1 MKMREKMAWVLACL
15 MLWFVLTA
23 RVFAEEA
30 ATQPCVVLKQVDL
43 HDGGTMSGMRKLFRP
58 YMGKCIDGKLLK
70 ALIAGVADFYI
81 KRGNITVR
89 PYLKNQSIADG
100 QVDISVLKGSVE
112 DIVDA
117 DTGKP
122 SAGIKTA
129 FIFQKGRLLNLR
141 DIETSLEMINRP
153 PSSHATFVIKPGSK
167 PGASI
172 IEVKHR
178 DTSPWHLQLGLTGR
192 RQTTRNEGF
201 VTAEASVD
209 NPLNINDILSF
220 RLNGNGT
227 QREKQ
232 STRSGEINYSFPV
245 SSYLLEFIASRF
257 FYRQGI
263 QGINDTFLADGRT
276 TELRTRL
283 SKVVMRNQTNK
294 FTLAASIDHKNAR
307 NFLSGQ
313 LIQVSSYKTT
323 VLQLDATHAWLQ
335 RWGGLTTTYSY
346 YRGTNWFGAR
356 KDGFFGAQT
365 GTQGQARLQFVKH
378 SLDMSLDFRF
388 PDNSYRVTSRAYL
401 QRTLDTLFDN
411 DKLLVGGDYTVRGY
425 PDGSLYGN
433 NAWYV
438 RNDLMKSWA
447 VSVNPALL
455 QSVSLFAGYDYGH
468 VRCETDNPRSCGNIY
483 SIAGGFRMQGGSL
496 TSALTVG
503 WPLKKVS
510 AAFKRRPTLRLD
522 TTWGF

>member
-1 MKMREKMAWVLACL
+1 MKTILCL
-15 MLWFVLTA
+15 LSGIFLVTT
-23 RVFAEEA
+23 VFAEGA
-30 ATQPCVVLKQVDL
+30 VTHRCVALNRIDL
-43 HDGGTMSGMRKLFRP
+43 GDNKILNKKRQRQLFRP
-58 YMGKCIDGKLLK
+58 YMGKCIDEKLLK
-70 ALIAGVADFYI
+70 AILADTSNFYM

-89 PYLKNQSIADG
+89 PYLKKQTIADG
-100 QVDISVLKGSVE
+100 QIDISVLKGSVE

-117 DTGKP
+117 STKK
-122 SAGIKTA
+122 SNASTSTA
-129 FIFQKGRLLNLR
+129 FAFQKGRLLNLR

-153 PSSHATFVIKPGSK
+153 PSSHATFAIKPGSK

-172 IEVKHR
+172 IEVKRH
-178 DTSPWHLQLGLTGR
+178 DASPWHLKFGLSGR
-192 RQTTRNEGF
+192 RQGTRNEGF

-209 NPLNINDILSF
+209 NPLHINDILTF

-245 SSYLLEFIASRF
+245 SSYLLELIASRF
-257 FYRQGI
+257 FYRQGV

-276 TELRTRL
+276 TELRTRV
-283 SKVVMRNQTNK
+283 SKVLMRNQTNK
-294 FTLAASIDHKNAR
+294 FTLAASIDYKSAR
-307 NFLSGQ
+307 NFLASQ
-313 LIQVSSYKTT
+313 LIQVSSYKTA
-323 VLQLDATHAWLQ
+323 VVQLDATHAWLQ

-346 YRGTNWFGAR
+346 YRGTDWFGAR

-365 GTQGQARLQFVKH
+365 GAPGQARLQFVKH
-378 SLDMSLDFRF
+378 TLDMALDYRF
-388 PDNSYRVTSRAYL
+388 PDNSYRFTSRAYI
-401 QRTLDTLFDN
+401 QRTLDALFDN
-411 DKLLVGGDYTVRGY
+411 DKLSAGGDYTVRGY

-438 RNDLMKSWA
+438 SNDLTKSWA
-447 VSVNPALL
+447 VNLSPAML

-468 VRCETDNPRSCGNIY
+468 VRCETDNPLSCGNIY
-483 SIAGGFRMQGGSL
+483 GVAGGFRTQGGHL
-496 TSALTVG
+496 TSAMTVG

-522 TTWGF
+522 MTWGF

>member
-1 MKMREKMAWVLACL
+1 MWEDVTWTCICLLLWISFAGMA
-15 MLWFVLTA
+15 
-23 RVFAEEA
+23 FAGEQA
-30 ATQPCVVLKQVDL
+30 LPFCIKLHRVDL
-43 HDGGTMSGMRKLFRP
+43 HGGRVLSREKQQTLFKP

-70 ALIAGVADFYI
+70 SLIADISGFYI
-81 KRGNITVR
+81 KRGNITTR
-89 PYLKNQSIADG
+89 PYLKKQSIADG
-100 QVDISVLKGSVE
+100 QVDIRVMKGSVE

-117 DTGKP
+117 SSKKP
-122 SAGIKTA
+122 NASTNTA
-129 FIFQKGRLLNLR
+129 FAFQKGRLLNLR
-141 DIETSLEMINRP
+141 DIETSLEMVNRP
-153 PSSHATFVIKPGSK
+153 PSAHATFAAKPGSE

-172 IEVKHR
+172 IEVKRR
-178 DTSPWHLQLGLTGR
+178 DTSPWHLKLGLSGR
-192 RQTTRNEGF
+192 RQATRNEGF

-209 NPLNINDILSF
+209 NPLNINDILAF

-263 QGINDTFLADGRT
+263 QGINDAFLSNGHT
-276 TELRTRL
+276 TELRTRV

-307 NFLSGQ
+307 NFLAGQ

-323 VLQLDATHAWLQ
+323 VVQLDATHAWLQ

-346 YRGTNWFGAR
+346 YQGTDWFGAR

-365 GTQGQARLQFVKH
+365 GAQGQARLQFVKH
-378 SLDMSLDFRF
+378 SLDIALDYRF
-388 PDNSYRVTSRAYL
+388 PDSSYRLSSRAYL
-401 QRTLDTLFDN
+401 QRTLDELFDN
-411 DKLLVGGDYTVRGY
+411 DKLSVGGDYTVRGY

-438 RNDLMKSWA
+438 RNDLAKSWTVG
-447 VSVNPALL
+447 VSPAML

-468 VRCETDNPRSCGNIY
+468 VRCETDNPLSCGNIY
-483 SIAGGFRMQGGSL
+483 GVAGGFRTQGGNL

-510 AAFKRRPTLRLD
+510 AVFKRRPTLRLD

>member
-1 MKMREKMAWVLACL
+1 MKTILCL
-15 MLWFVLTA
+15 LSGIFFVTT
-23 RVFAEEA
+23 VFAEEA
-30 ATQPCVVLKQVDL
+30 ATHRCVVLNRIGLDDNGILNKEHQ
-43 HDGGTMSGMRKLFRP
+43 RELFRP

-70 ALIAGVADFYI
+70 ALIADVSGFYM

-89 PYLKNQSIADG
+89 PYLKKQNVADG
-100 QVDISVLKGSVE
+100 QIDVSVLKGSVE

-117 DTGKP
+117 STKKP
-122 SAGIKTA
+122 NASSSTA
-129 FIFQKGRLLNLR
+129 FAFQKDRLLNLR

-153 PSSHATFVIKPGSK
+153 PSSHASFAIKPGSK

-172 IEVKHR
+172 IEVKR
-178 DTSPWHLQLGLTGR
+178 QDTSPWHLKLGLTGR
-192 RQTTRNEGF
+192 RQATRNEGF

-209 NPLNINDILSF
+209 NPLNINDILAF
-220 RLNGNGT
+220 RLNGNRS
-227 QREKQ
+227 QRERQ

-257 FYRQGI
+257 FYRQGV
-263 QGINDTFLADGRT
+263 QGVNDTFLADGHT
-276 TELRTRL
+276 TGLRTRV
-283 SKVVMRNQTNK
+283 SKVLMRDQTRK
-294 FTLAASIDHKNAR
+294 ITAAVSAYHKNSR
-307 NFLSGQ
+307 NFLAGQ

-346 YRGTNWFGAR
+346 YRGTDWFGAR

-365 GTQGQARLQFVKH
+365 GTPGQARLQFVKH
-378 SLDMSLDFRF
+378 TLDIALDYRF
-388 PDNSYRVTSRAYL
+388 PDNSYRFTSRAYL
-401 QRTLDTLFDN
+401 QRTLDELFDN
-411 DKLLVGGDYTVRGY
+411 DKLSVGGDYTVRGY

-447 VSVNPALL
+447 VNINPAML
-455 QSVSLFAGYDYGH
+455 QSLSLFVGYDYGH
-468 VRCETDNPRSCGNIY
+468 VRCETDNPLSCGNIY
-483 SIAGGFRMQGGSL
+483 SVAGGFRTQGGHL
-496 TSALTVG
+496 TSSLTVG

-510 AAFKRRPTLRLD
+510 AAFKRRSTLRLD
-522 TTWGF
+522 MTWGF